1 MPYSP
6 NDSWDQV
13 IVNPGLCSRVF
24 LVFHSSIQFWTD
36 LCPSDLVSWRG
47 HKIGYTRVGRLIS
60 LLVKMYAWAHARSL
74 FIGFFVEVLTICKQ
88 RLASIMKGS
97 PEIPSSSAQE
107 LLPPLSKNFILVV
120 SVDTPMIRSVS
131 RINLN

>member
-13 IVNPGLCSRVF
+13 LVNPGLCSQAF
-24 LVFHSSIQFWTD
+24 LVFHSSIQFGTD

-47 HKIGYTRVGRLIS
+47 HKIAYTRVGRLIS

-74 FIGFFVEVLTICKQ
+74 FIGFFVEVLTICKE
-88 RLASIMKGS
+88 RLALDYEKIAG
-97 PEIPSSSAQE
+97 
-107 LLPPLSKNFILVV
+107 
-120 SVDTPMIRSVS
+120 DTFFLRARAAAAPFEKLHPGCVR
-131 RINLN
+131 